1 MTEIMKKFLGIL
13 LVLCLFCAGALAET
27 SVTSRVL
34 DKTSLDLNKDAKT
47 FLLRTDSWEYQIVDI
62 DMNPLSGTYKS
73 VFIRDGGLYEIDNG
87 GKHGL
92 LDGQGNEFIPTKYD
106 DIDIISPDY
115 AAGVILKSATSANYD
130 YESFG
135 SKNKSYYLIDHVD
148 LYSSSGAMITLDRQD
163 WRYGSV
169 RGKYA
174 CIQDRDGKYTFYDPD
189 LQKSPVKVS
198 YSGEYDSTG
207 YGDSL
212 VVTHQPTGQ
221 QAFVAGC
228 TLDPNDVDQC
238 IWIREGRDEKK
249 LLNLQG
255 EEIADLSGYY
265 YASVTAPN
273 LIRIQSEDNKYGLLD
288 SSGRELLPAVYD
300 SVSYSLERSA
310 GSGYVYA
317 VKDGKAGFVS
327 MADGSEKGFEFQ
339 ESAGREQTYFII
351 VEDPR
356 EGTILISAAAGELPG
371 RYKDVNVPGSG
382 PCYAVVQEM
391 DDSIH
396 VIGLM
401 GEEFLPDFPEV
412 TSLYN
417 VSFSTDGT
425 LCLVES
431 SEKTVIYTI
440 DYDPDLTQL
449 PAPAAEQNPNAWTCP
464 SCGTANEGKF
474 CSECGA
480 AKPVE

>member
-1 MTEIMKKFLGIL
+1 MKKFLGIL
-13 LVLCLFCAGALAET
+13 LVLCLFCTGALAET

-34 DKTSLDLNKDAKT
+34 DKTSLELNEDAKT
-47 FLLRTDSWEYQIVDI
+47 FVARTDSRDYQIVDI
-62 DMNPLSGTYKS
+62 DMNPLSGAYES
-73 VFIRDGGLYEIDNG
+73 ISARDGGLYQVSNG
-87 GKHGL
+87 SKEGV
-92 LDGQGNEFIPTKYD
+92 LDGQGKELVPVTYD
-106 DIDIISPDY
+106 DVQIISRDF
-115 AAGVILKSATSANYD
+115 AAGVILKSATSDNYD

-135 SKNKSYYLIDHVD
+135 SKSKKYYLIDHVD
-148 LYSSSGAMITLDRQD
+148 LYSASGAMITLERQD

-169 RGKYA
+169 CGKYV
-174 CIQDRDGKYTFYDPD
+174 CIQNRDGKYTFYDQD
-189 LQKSPVKVS
+189 LQNPVKAA
-198 YSGEYDSTG
+198 YSREYETSG
-207 YGDSL
+207 YGDDL
-212 VVTHQPTGQ
+212 VITHQPTGQ
-221 QAFVAGC
+221 RAFFAGC
-228 TLDPNDVDQC
+228 ALDPNDVDQC
-238 IWIREGRDEKK
+238 IWILEANHEKK

-265 YASVTAPN
+265 SAYVTTPN
-273 LIRIQSEDNKYGLLD
+273 LIRTRSEDDKYGLVD
-288 SSGRELLPAVYD
+288 SSGKELLPTVYD
-300 SVSYSLERSA
+300 SVSYNLERSA

-317 VKDGKAGFVS
+317 VKDGKAGFVCL
-327 MADGSEKGFEFQ
+327 ADGSEKGFEYQ
-339 ESAGREQTYFII
+339 ESAGREQAYFIT

-371 RYKDVNVPGSG
+371 RYKDVRVPSYG

-401 GEEFLPDFPEV
+401 GEEFLPDLPEV
-412 TSLYN
+412 TSLYS
-417 VSFSTDGT
+417 VSFSSDGT
-425 LCLVES
+425 LCLVNG